1 MGVGWGGSGWGG
13 VGVGWGGEG
22 MRGRGFLNSRRKPD
36 TGILVINKA
45 KAKANAKFSVLQHA
59 EVQKHKAKMF
69 NNEMLI
75 LSFKQY

>member
-1 MGVGWGGSGWGG
+1 MQKQG
-13 VGVGWGGEG
+13 GGEKK
-22 MRGRGFLNSRRKPD
+22 LSE
-36 TGILVINKA
+36 IIINKA
-45 KAKANAKFSVLQHA
+45 KAKAKAKFSALQHA